1 MKKVENVENTVNSIK
16 NLWGFT
22 NDYKLIFYYMD
33 VNFLYIYSR
42 ITKKG
47 SLYYFESEEEREII
61 KERINKIKDNMEQSK
76 ISTINFY
83 AIKKQSKAMHSNNC
97 NNSEVEKGVFRKD
110 TFFKGFFIRCYS
122 VQEQR
127 NFNEFYNVLPSGY
140 IFKNTWGYNFNKYI
154 KIKELVN
161 VWNRKDLL
169 IMDND
174 KGEVIDKIEAIKRI
188 KENSDIEIG
197 YRNGYLVAFSDW
209 YWLDGDIF
217 SADDFVYCED
227 EDRLIGIDEAVW
239 CDDIQDH
246 RHIDDAFT
254 DFHGN
259 IFGSDDELI
268 YSEEK
273 GYYIYE
279 NDAVKIYTDAVN
291 YFWTHCDDL
300 EDYYY
305 HEDDERYYTHY
316 AYPND
321 SIIRAYQKTTLA
333 PLDKGDKP
341 YFIGVELEMES
352 DTTDKEDRE
361 EDILDVLNAEKGK
374 YYYDNLIDWKEDS
387 SLDDGVEMVTA
398 PISIGIFKD
407 RIVPIVKRLQ
417 EKGYTSEK
425 GGRCGNHIHISRNV
439 FSEEAQARL
448 ILIYARFESIIKI
461 LSRRNENTEYCKDVL
476 NTVSAISIDNADE
489 VVKTQKEKRKNTA
502 INFNNSNTIEFRTFR
517 GTMNTDILIANIQL
531 VQLIADLSLQDLS
544 VQNILDL
551 TFKQLIN
558 KMLAADY
565 RELVNYCDKKGLL
578 DWWTQYK

>member
-1 MKKVENVENTVNSIK
+1 MKKLENVESVETVNSIK
-16 NLWGFT
+16 NLWSFT

-47 SLYYFESEEEREII
+47 SLYFFESEEEREII

-76 ISTINFY
+76 ISMRHFY
-83 AIKKQSKAMHSNNC
+83 AVKKQSKAMHSNNC

-110 TFFKGFFIRCYS
+110 TFFKGFFIRCFS
-122 VQEQR
+122 KQEQR

-140 IFKNTWGYNFNKYI
+140 IFKNTWGYNFDKYI

-161 VWNRKDLL
+161 DWDREDLL

-174 KGEVIDKIEAIKRI
+174 NGEIVDKIEAIKRI

-197 YRNGYLVAFSDW
+197 YKDDGGLVSFSHW

-217 SADDFVYCED
+217 SVDDFVYCED
-227 EDRLIGIDEAVW
+227 TESLIDVDAAIW
-239 CDDIQDH
+239 CDDVQDY

-279 NDAVKIYTDAVN
+279 ADAVKIYTDDIN
-291 YFWTHCDDL
+291 YFWAHCDDL

-305 HEDDERYYTHY
+305 HEYDERYYTDY
-316 AYPND
+316 AYP
-321 SIIRAYQKTTLA
+321 SESLIRAYQKTTLS
-333 PLDKGDKP
+333 PINSGDKP
-341 YFIGVELEMES
+341 YFVGVELEMENYL
-352 DTTDKEDRE
+352 TDKEERE
-361 EDILDVLNAEKGK
+361 EDILEVLNAEDGR

-387 SLDDGVEMVTA
+387 SLEDGVEMVTA
-398 PISIGIFKD
+398 PISLEIFKKE
-407 RIVPIVKRLQ
+407 IVPIVKRLQ

-425 GGRCGNHIHISRNV
+425 WGRCGNHIHISKNA
-439 FSEEAQARL
+439 FDEQAQARL

-461 LSRRNENTEYCKDVL
+461 LSRRNGNTDYCKDVL
-476 NTVSAISIDNADE
+476 TMANAVSVDNAEE
-489 VVKTQKEKRKNTA
+489 VVKIQKAKQKSTA
-502 INFNNSNTIEFRTFR
+502 INFNNRNTIEFRVFR
-517 GTMNTDILIANIQL
+517 GTMNTDVLIANIQL
-531 VQLIADLSLQDLS
+531 VQLIADLALQELS
-544 VQNILDL
+544 IQDILDL
-551 TFKQLIN
+551 TFRQLIN
-558 KMLAADY
+558 KMFEADY

-578 DWWTQYK
+578 D

>member
-1 MKKVENVENTVNSIK
+1 MIVMKKLENVENVETVNSIK
-16 NLWGFT
+16 NLWSFT
-22 NDYKLIFYYMD
+22 NDYNLIFYYMD
-33 VNFLYIYSR
+33 VNFLYIHSR

-47 SLYYFESEEEREII
+47 FLYLFESEEEREII
-61 KERINKIKDNMEQSK
+61 KERIKNIKDNMEQSK
-76 ISTINFY
+76 VSTINFY

-97 NNSEVEKGVFRKD
+97 NNSGVEKGVFRKD

-122 VQEQR
+122 YQEQR

-140 IFKNTWGYNFNKYI
+140 IFKNTWGYNFNKYRE
-154 KIKELVN
+154 IKELVN
-161 VWNRKDLL
+161 VWNREDLL

-197 YRNGYLVAFSDW
+197 YKGNGDLVAFSYW

-217 SADDFVYCED
+217 SVDDFVYCED
-227 EDRLIGIDEAVW
+227 EDRLIDIDVAVW

-259 IFGSDDELI
+259 IFGSDDDLI

-279 NDAVKIYTDAVN
+279 ADAVKIYTDDIN
-291 YFWTHCDDL
+291 YFWSHCDDL

-305 HEDDERYYTHY
+305 HEYDERYYTHY

-321 SIIRAYQKTTLA
+321 SIIRAYQKTTLE
-333 PLDKGDKP
+333 PIDKGDKQ
-341 YFIGVELEMES
+341 YYVGIELEMEN
-352 DTTDKEDRE
+352 DLTDKEERE
-361 EDILDVLNAEKGK
+361 EDILEILNAEKGK

-387 SLDDGVEMVTA
+387 SLVDGVEMVTA
-398 PISIGIFKD
+398 PISLDIFKD
-407 RIVPIVKRLQ
+407 RIVPIIKRLQ
-417 EKGYTSEK
+417 EKGYMSEK
-425 GGRCGNHIHISRNV
+425 GGRCGNHIHISRAA

-476 NTVSAISIDNADE
+476 NTVSAISIDNAEE
-489 VVKTQKEKRKNTA
+489 VVKNQKSKRKSTA

-517 GTMNTDILIANIQL
+517 GTMNTDVLIANIQL
-531 VQLIADLSLQDLS
+531 VQLIADLALQELS

-551 TFKQLIN
+551 TFNQLIN

-565 RELVNYCDKKGLL
+565 RELVNYCNKKGLL
-578 DWWTQYK
+578 D

>member
-1 MKKVENVENTVNSIK
+1 
-16 NLWGFT
+16 
-22 NDYKLIFYYMD
+22 MD

-47 SLYYFESEEEREII
+47 SLYFFENAEEREII
-61 KERINKIKDNMEQSK
+61 KERIKNIKDNMEQSK

-122 VQEQR
+122 KQEQR

-140 IFKNTWGYNFNKYI
+140 IFKNTWGYNFNKYR

-161 VWNRKDLL
+161 VWNREDLL

-174 KGEVIDKIEAIKRI
+174 NGEIVDKVEAISRI
-188 KENSDIEIG
+188 KKGVDIEIG
-197 YRNGYLVAFSDW
+197 YMNSSRLVTFENYFWS
-209 YWLDGDIF
+209 DGDIL
-217 SADDFVYCED
+217 SVDDFVYCED
-227 EDRLIGIDEAVW
+227 TESLIDIDEAMW
-239 CDDIQDH
+239 CEDVQDFRHVDDT
-246 RHIDDAFT
+246 FT

-259 IFGSDDELI
+259 IYGSDDELI

-279 NDAVKIYTDAVN
+279 KDAVKIYTDDIN
-291 YFWTHCDDL
+291 YFWAHCDDL

-305 HEDDERYYTHY
+305 HEYDERYYIHY

-333 PLDKGDKP
+333 PIDKGDKQ
-341 YFIGVELEMES
+341 YYVGIELEMEN
-352 DTTDKEDRE
+352 DLTDKEDRE
-361 EDILDVLNAEKGK
+361 EDILEVLEAEDGR
-374 YYYDNLIDWKEDS
+374 YYYDNLIDWKEDG
-387 SLDDGVEMVTA
+387 SLEEGVEMVTA
-398 PISIGIFKD
+398 PISLGIFKD

-417 EKGYTSEK
+417 EKGYTSER
-425 GGRCGNHIHISRNV
+425 GGRCGNHIHISKNA
-439 FSEEAQARL
+439 FDEQAQARL

-461 LSRRNENTEYCKDVL
+461 LSRRKNTEYCKDVL
-476 NTVSAISIDNADE
+476 NTVSAISIDNANE
-489 VVKTQKEKRKNTA
+489 VVKNQKEKRKNTA
-502 INFNNSNTIEFRTFR
+502 INFNNRNTIEFRAFR

-551 TFKQLIN
+551 TFNQLIN
-558 KMLAADY
+558 KMILADY
-565 RELVNYCDKKGLL
+565 KELIQYCDKKELL
-578 DWWTQYK
+578 

>member
-1 MKKVENVENTVNSIK
+1 MIIMKKLENVENVETVNSIK
-16 NLWGFT
+16 NLWSFK
-22 NDYKLIFYYMD
+22 NDYNLIFYYMD

-47 SLYYFESEEEREII
+47 SLYFFESEEEREII
-61 KERINKIKDNMEQSK
+61 KERIKNIKDNMEQSK

-122 VQEQR
+122 KQEQR

-140 IFKNTWGYNFNKYI
+140 IFKNTWGYNFYKYI

-161 VWNRKDLL
+161 VWNREDLL

-197 YRNGYLVAFSDW
+197 YKGNGDLVAFSYW
-209 YWLDGDIF
+209 YWSDGDIF
-217 SADDFVYCED
+217 SVDDFVYCED
-227 EDRLIGIDEAVW
+227 EDRLIDIDEAVW

-273 GYYIYE
+273 SYYIYE
-279 NDAVKIYTDAVN
+279 KDAVKIYTDDIN
-291 YFWTHCDDL
+291 YFWAHCDDL

-305 HEDDERYYTHY
+305 HEYDERYYTHY

-333 PLDKGDKP
+333 PIDKGDKQ
-341 YFIGVELEMES
+341 YYVGIELEMEN
-352 DTTDKEDRE
+352 DLTDKEERE
-361 EDILDVLNAEKGK
+361 EDILAILDAEDGR

-387 SLDDGVEMVTA
+387 SLADGVEMVTA
-398 PISIGIFKD
+398 PISLDIFKD
-407 RIVPIVKRLQ
+407 RIVPIIKRLQ
-417 EKGYTSEK
+417 EKGYKSEK
-425 GGRCGNHIHISRNV
+425 GGRCGNHIHISRAA

-448 ILIYARFESIIKI
+448 ILIYARFESLIKI

-476 NTVSAISIDNADE
+476 NTVSAISIDNANE
-489 VVKTQKEKRKNTA
+489 VVKNQKEKRKNTA

-517 GTMNTDILIANIQL
+517 GTMNTDVLIANIQL
-531 VQLIADLSLQDLS
+531 VQLIADLALQELS

-551 TFKQLIN
+551 TFNQLIN
-558 KMLAADY
+558 KMFEADY
-565 RELVNYCDKKGLL
+565 KELIQYCDKKELL
-578 DWWTQYK
+578 